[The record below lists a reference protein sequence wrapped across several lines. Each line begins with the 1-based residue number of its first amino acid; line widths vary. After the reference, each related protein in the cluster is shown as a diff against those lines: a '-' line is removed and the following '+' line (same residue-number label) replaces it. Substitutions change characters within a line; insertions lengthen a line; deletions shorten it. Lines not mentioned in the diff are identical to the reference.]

1 MQITSLKLM
10 PIVGPCR
17 RFYWQLLSSVRPRLR
32 ASQAYAYAGARG
44 LLWLSGSYWTGGIA
58 ALILS

>member
-17 RFYWQLLSSVRPRLR
+17 RFYWQLLSSVRRRLR

-44 LLWLSGSYWTGGIA
+44 LLWL
-58 ALILS
+58 

>member
-1 MQITSLKLM
+1 MQITGLKLM

-44 LLWLSGSYWTGGIA
+44 LLWLRGPIGLA
-58 ALILS
+58 ALQR

>member
-10 PIVGPCR
+10 PIVGMPP
-17 RFYWQLLSSVRPRLR
+17 LLLATIDSVRPRLR

-44 LLWLSGSYWTGGIA
+44 LLWLQGSYWTGGIA